1 VQKLPAVDGPPIT
14 KVVALTLAEV
24 RQRLVDLWNLDPDAV
39 TDAST
44 RERLRTVLTDQVSE
58 GFFARAVVLVE
69 GEQDRAMI
77 EGLAA
82 ARDLDLVG
90 RGVAIVPVGGK
101 GNLDRAQV
109 VFAGF
114 GIPTYLVFDADAE
127 DTGHRDQ
134 HARVNRIL
142 LGLAGG
148 EPDDFPATHSNA
160 GYTVFANRLETDL
173 RAVAGAEWE
182 TLLGQCSEAAG
193 LPLGRDVLKTSYGC
207 RDFVARIR
215 DKLGPD
221 SVFDQ
226 LLDRIGS
233 L

>member
-1 VQKLPAVDGPPIT
+1 
-14 KVVALTLAEV
+14 
-24 RQRLVDLWNLDPDAV
+24 V

-44 RERLRTVLTDQVSE
+44 RERLRTVLTPQVSE

-90 RGVAIVPVGGK
+90 RGVAITPIGGK
-101 GNLDRAQV
+101 GNLDRAYV
-109 VFAGF
+109 VFSGF
-114 GIPTYLVFDADAE
+114 GIPTYLVFDADAD
-127 DTGHRDQ
+127 DTGQRER
-134 HARVNRIL
+134 HARINRIL
-142 LGLAGG
+142 LGLAGASP
-148 EPDDFPATHSNA
+148 EDFPATQCQEGA
-160 GYTVFANRLETDL
+160 AVFADRLESDL

-182 TLLGQCSEAAG
+182 QLLGLCSEAAG

-207 RDFVARIR
+207 RDFISRIQ

-221 SVFDQ
+221 SVFNQ

>member
-1 VQKLPAVDGPPIT
+1 
-14 KVVALTLAEV
+14 
-24 RQRLVDLWNLDPDAV
+24 
-39 TDAST
+39 
-44 RERLRTVLTDQVSE
+44 
-58 GFFARAVVLVE
+58 
-69 GEQDRAMI
+69 MI

-82 ARDLDLVG
+82 ARDIDPVG

-101 GNLDRAQV
+101 GNLDRAHV
-109 VFAGF
+109 VFTGF

-134 HARVNRIL
+134 HARLNRVL

-148 EPDDFPATHSNA
+148 DPADFPTTHCSV
-160 GYTVFANRLETDL
+160 GYTVFGNTLETDL
-173 RAVAGAEWE
+173 RAVASVEWE
-182 TLLGQCSEAAG
+182 ALLGQCSEAAG

-207 RDFVARIR
+207 RDFVARIQ

-226 LLDRIGS
+226 LLDRISS